1 MTSGGD
7 HDAEVVVTVVED
19 PVSGVDVV
27 IALVA
32 SAVDG
37 PVIGTITITRGVV
50 GRVTRWTQPLVRTL
64 VLRPP
69 LVPARLQPGTVLAR
83 LSRRGRRE
91 RTALL
96 LQLDSSLDT
105 LVPRLTD
112 ELVRRL
118 DLDALVTSLD
128 VAQLVQRVIAEVDL
142 PEIIRES
149 TGAVSSEAVR
159 EVRMRGIAGDDTVGR
174 AVDRLLLRHRGRG
187 RGPATSPL
195 VPSDPT
201 VPGAGVPS
209 SRRHPAVTSG
219 LPVSPV
225 PHEARSHQGRRAGL
239 VSRIVAG
246 VLDLLVLLVLLA
258 LGYLAANATSFIV
271 RPRTFEPLTAAQP
284 VLLAVAGGSA
294 VVYLAGTWWI
304 GGRTYGCHVMGLR
317 VVDRRGRSPRLLVAV
332 LRAATYVVFP
342 IGVLWCAVTGSRR
355 SLQDLL
361 LGTYVL
367 YDWMPS

>member
-1 MTSGGD
+1 VRARSSLHEPSPGDTVTSGGD
-7 HDAEVVVTVVED
+7 HGAEVVVTVVED

-50 GRVTRWTQPLVRTL
+50 GRVTRWTQPLVRAL

-69 LVPARLQPGTVLAR
+69 LVPARLQPGSVLAR

-96 LQLDSSLDT
+96 LQLDSTLDT

-128 VAQLVQRVIAEVDL
+128 VAQLAQRVIAEVDL

-174 AVDRLLLRHRGRG
+174 AVDRLLLRHRRTAAA
-187 RGPATSPL
+187 GPAAAPL
-195 VPSDPT
+195 VPTDPT
-201 VPGAGVPS
+201 VSGAGVP
-209 SRRHPAVTSG
+209 PPDGT
-219 LPVSPV
+219 LP
-225 PHEARSHQGRRAGL
+225 
-239 VSRIVAG
+239 
-246 VLDLLVLLVLLA
+246 
-258 LGYLAANATSFIV
+258 
-271 RPRTFEPLTAAQP
+271 
-284 VLLAVAGGSA
+284 
-294 VVYLAGTWWI
+294 
-304 GGRTYGCHVMGLR
+304 
-317 VVDRRGRSPRLLVAV
+317 
-332 LRAATYVVFP
+332 
-342 IGVLWCAVTGSRR
+342 
-355 SLQDLL
+355 
-361 LGTYVL
+361 
-367 YDWMPS
+367 